1 MAKPFSLQA
10 VMNLAEHQNGEATR
24 KLGQLN
30 RKQQGAQE
38 KLDML
43 RGYRNDYQAKLRDA
57 IRNGISPAELRNF
70 EQFIAKIDEAISQQL
85 MAFEHSKAS
94 VKVGRDEFD
103 TTRRKLQSMEKLKQR
118 HEETEKTI
126 AVKSEQKTL
135 DEHAGRMAARKTESH
150 DA

>member
-1 MAKPFSLQA
+1 MVKTFSLQA

-43 RGYRNDYQAKLRDA
+43 RGYRKDYQDKLRDA
-57 IRNGISPAELRNF
+57 IRNGISPVELRNF
-70 EQFIAKIDEAISQQL
+70 EQFIAKIDEAISQQI

-94 VKVGRDEFD
+94 VKAGRDEFD
-103 TTRRKLQSMEKLKQR
+103 ATRRKLQSMERLKQ
-118 HEETEKTI
+118 HHVENQKTI
-126 AVKSEQKTL
+126 AAKSEQKTL
-135 DEHAGRMAARKTESH
+135 DEHAGRMAARKAESH